1 VKARLEELVAQE
13 AARSAIVSGAGTGIG
28 RATALLLAESGYG
41 VVLVGRRP
49 EPLNQVA
56 DEITARGG
64 RAISIS
70 ADVGDP
76 AGSDEAITTAV
87 DAFGRL
93 DALICNHGVGDSA
106 AVGDD
111 TPEGWD
117 ATLRINLTG
126 PFLLARA
133 AIPHLITS
141 RGSIVNVSST
151 NGCQAGPGWAS
162 YDVSKAGVIM
172 LTRSL
177 ANEYGPQGVRA
188 NCVCP
193 GWVRTPMGDDAMV
206 EVADKWGGSVEDAY
220 WLCSR
225 DTPLRRPAEPN
236 EIAEVIVFLAGPK
249 ASYMSAATVVVDGG
263 GMAVDGSSTAF
274 RGPQQRLRELLA

>member
-1 VKARLEELVAQE
+1 VQE
-13 AARSAIVSGAGTGIG
+13 SRSALVSGAGTGIG

-41 VVLVGRRP
+41 LALVGRRP
-49 EPLNQVA
+49 EPLEQVR
-56 DEITARGG
+56 DEITSRGG
-64 RAISIS
+64 RAVTIS
-70 ADVGDP
+70 ADVGTPDG
-76 AGSDEAITTAV
+76 AERAIAV
-87 DAFGRL
+87 TVDTFDRL
-93 DALICNHGVGDSA
+93 DTLICNHGVGTSA
-106 AVGDD
+106 PVGDD
-111 TPEGWD
+111 TPERWD
-117 ATLRINLTG
+117 STLRINLTG

-133 AIPHLITS
+133 AIPYLVTS

-177 ANEYGPQGVRA
+177 ANDHGPQGVRA

-193 GWVRTPMGDDAMV
+193 GWVRTPMGDEAME
-206 EVADKWGGSVEDAY
+206 EVAEKWGGSLEDAY
-220 WLCSR
+220 WLCAR
-225 DTPLRRPAEPN
+225 DTPLRRPAEPE

-263 GMAVDGSSTAF
+263 GMAVDGSSTPF
-274 RGPQQRLRELLA
+274 HGPQQRLRELLS

>member
-1 VKARLEELVAQE
+1 VQE
-13 AARSAIVSGAGTGIG
+13 SRSALVSGAGTGIG
-28 RATALLLAESGYG
+28 RATALLLAEAGYG
-41 VVLVGRRP
+41 VAVVGRRP
-49 EPLNQVA
+49 EPLSQVV
-56 DEITARGG
+56 DEITAGGG
-64 RAISIS
+64 RAIPIS

-76 AGSDEAITTAV
+76 DDAERAIAATLE
-87 DAFGRL
+87 AFGGL
-93 DALICNHGVGDSA
+93 DALICNHGVGASA
-106 AVGDD
+106 PVGED
-111 TPEGWD
+111 TPEAWD
-117 ATLRINLTG
+117 STLRINLTG

-133 AIPHLITS
+133 AIPHLIAS

-177 ANEYGPQGVRA
+177 ANEYGPEGVRA

-193 GWVRTPMGDDAMV
+193 GWVRTPMGDEAMH
-206 EVADKWGGSVEDAY
+206 EVAEKWGGSLEDAY
-220 WLCSR
+220 WLCAR
-225 DTPLRRPAEPN
+225 DTPLRRPAEPS

-274 RGPQQRLRELLA
+274 RGPQERLRELLT